1 MNLSESGLSRVWQH
15 VNDPNTSVA
24 LLTAFRKG
32 NLPEVNLQRNRGLAA
47 KIGNLKCGYFYVDGH
62 WVENAGTPD
71 EETVAEDTIFAIRT
85 TDGNLQKEQHFI
97 KQITE
102 LAFSYDQE
110 AVLIKTSAG
119 PTVYFADGGIESL
132 NKLSIGSL
140 GQVYT
145 KLRRKSAT
153 STFIFESERDGIGFL
168 QRLAGINPK

>member
-1 MNLSESGLSRVWQH
+1 MNLTEASLSRVWQH
-15 VNDPNTSVA
+15 INDPHTSVA

-62 WVENAGTPD
+62 WVENAGTS
-71 EETVAEDTIFAIRT
+71 EEEKVEEDTIFALRT

-97 KQITE
+97 KQLTE

-119 PTVYFADGGIESL
+119 PKVYFADGGIESL
-132 NKLSIGSL
+132 NKLTIGGL

-145 KLRRKSAT
+145 KLRHKSAT
-153 STFIFESERDGIGFL
+153 STFIFESERDALGFL
-168 QRLAGINPK
+168 QRLAGIKPK